1 MPTVDMPQLGESVVE
16 GTLSEWLVGVGESV
30 KKDQTVCRISTD
42 KIDTDVPSTV
52 AGVVRRIL
60 VDEGQTVP
68 VGTPLL
74 SIESEDAGASEEPLV
89 EPTGDSQP
97 VLASASSSKLRRSGE
112 QPHASSP
119 IVRKMAEDSGVD
131 LAQVQGSGTSG
142 RVTKKDLLNF
152 VAQTPRAGSGVVPP
166 PPAAPMATG
175 RSSVVVKMREEQT
188 EPMFQAEPGGGE
200 PPRAAPVSA
209 RDPAYSPFGGLYKVP
224 VYTPKPG
231 DRIVPF
237 SRRRRIIAEHMVFSS
252 QVAPHVTSVA
262 EVDMTRVM
270 QLRRQHQKG
279 FLEEGVRLTVLPFVV
294 DATVRAIKDFPDIN
308 ATVQAEHL
316 VVRREINVGVAV
328 ETEGGLLV
336 PVVRGAHNMNLAGI
350 ARVIAMLSDRAREG
364 TLEPSDLADGS
375 FTISNPGK
383 EGNLFGTPIINQ
395 PQIGIL
401 RMGEVVKRPM
411 VLELDGEDVIAVRH
425 MMYLALSY
433 DHRIVD
439 GRLGNRFL
447 HRVKTNLQQGDFSG
461 LG

>member
-16 GTLSEWLVGVGESV
+16 GTLSEWLVEVGESV

-42 KIDTDVPSTV
+42 KIDTEVPSTV
-52 AGVVRRIL
+52 EGVVRRLL
-60 VDEGQTVP
+60 VAEGQTVP

-74 SIESEDAGASEEPLV
+74 SIGSAEDAPEEPLA
-89 EPTGDSQP
+89 EPDSTGSKAELQAP
-97 VLASASSSKLRRSGE
+97 SSGKLRRTGE
-112 QPHASSP
+112 QPHLSSP
-119 IVRKMAEDSGVD
+119 VVRKMAEDSGVN
-131 LAQVQGSGTSG
+131 LAQVQGTGSGG
-142 RVTKKDLLNF
+142 RVTKADMLEF
-152 VAQTPRAGSGVVPP
+152 VAQTPRAGSGTVPP
-166 PPAAPMATG
+166 PPGPPLTTG
-175 RSSVVVKMREEQT
+175 RASVVLKMREEPT
-188 EPMFQAEPGGGE
+188 EPMFQAESGGE
-200 PPRAAPVSA
+200 PPRAAPIAA

-262 EVDMTRVM
+262 EVDVTRVM
-270 QLRRQHQKG
+270 QLRREHQKS
-279 FLEEGVRLTVLPFVV
+279 FEQEGINLTVLPFVV
-294 DATVRAIKDFPDIN
+294 DATVRAIKDFPEIN

-328 ETEGGLLV
+328 ETQQGLLV

-350 ARVIAMLSDRAREG
+350 ARVIAMLSERAREG

-433 DHRIVD
+433 DHRVVD
-439 GRLGNRFL
+439 GKLGNRFL
-447 HRVKTNLQQGDFSG
+447 HRVKTHLQQADFSG